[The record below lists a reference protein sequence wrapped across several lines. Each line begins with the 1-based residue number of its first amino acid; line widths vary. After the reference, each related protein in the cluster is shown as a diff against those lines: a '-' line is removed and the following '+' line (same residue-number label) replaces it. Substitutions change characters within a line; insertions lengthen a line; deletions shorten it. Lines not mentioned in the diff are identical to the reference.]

1 VRSAIEALNAGQLA
15 DDAAVK
21 EAARLAVRRYIHAE
35 RGKKPLTDVHLV
47 RV

>member
-1 VRSAIEALNAGQLA
+1 LPLGQRA
-15 DDAAVK
+15 DDAIVK
-21 EAARLAVRRYIHAE
+21 EAARLAVRRYIHGE